1 MAYNIHINGTYH
13 CSARYSALSAL
24 HDKLKREF
32 GAGCLE
38 QFPGKSFFYM
48 RPDQA
53 HYRRLCLQR
62 WIQKIAQQ
70 PLVRD
75 SVTFQTFLLNSQKE
89 VQKGPEEDVQLEIF
103 LVNGKSVNVDI
114 VSTDQT
120 DDVLE
125 TVQCLSP
132 CICH

>member
-1 MAYNIHINGTYH
+1 M
-13 CSARYSALSAL
+13 
-24 HDKLKREF
+24 
-32 GAGCLE
+32 
-38 QFPGKSFFYM
+38 
-48 RPDQA
+48 
-53 HYRRLCLQR
+53 
-62 WIQKIAQQ
+62 
-70 PLVRD
+70 
-75 SVTFQTFLLNSQKE
+75 TFQTFLLNSQKE